1 MSNLRYIILIVLI
14 LAGLVYYFST
24 SNSKSKAVSQPKTIL
39 VDSTD
44 NLNSQIDEGEV
55 EVANPLSIEELK
67 KGNYPGSEL
76 VIEENLEPGSNY
88 QRYIVSYKSQSL
100 KIYALLTIP
109 DGEKSPA
116 DSSSKPKDGW
126 PAIVFNHGYI
136 APKEY
141 RTTERYI
148 AYTDA
153 FSRNGYVLLRPDYR
167 GHGLSEGQ
175 ATGAYG
181 SNNYTID
188 VLNAV
193 SALKKLRDPE
203 SSSGRFV
210 VDANRIGM
218 WGHSMGGFITLR
230 NMVVSKDIKA
240 GIIWAGVVASYPD
253 LLNNWRRGTFTPP
266 PSVRP
271 SWRQTLIEKYGT
283 PEKNPKFW
291 DSISANSYLKD
302 ISAPLQL
309 YHGTADASV
318 PIAFSQKL
326 DEQMKSVGKESEL
339 FIYEGDDHNLANN
352 LGVALQRSVAFF
364 DKYLK

>member
-24 SNSKSKAVSQPKTIL
+24 SNSKLKAVSQPKTIL

-153 FSRNGYVLLRPDYR
+153 FSRSGYVLLRPDYR
-167 GHGLSEGQ
+167 GHGLSEGIPS
-175 ATGAYG
+175 GGYG
-181 SNNYTID
+181 SNAYTVD

-193 SALKKLRDPE
+193 SSIIKKYPGVNPE
-203 SSSGRFV
+203 K
-210 VDANRIGM
+210 IGM
-218 WGHSMGGFITLR
+218 WGHSMGGHITLR

-240 GIIWAGVVASYPD
+240 GVFWAGVVASYPD
-253 LLNNWRRGTFTPP
+253 LLSNWRRNRPSPSPGTFPGA
-266 PSVRP
+266 RR
-271 SWRQTLIEKYGT
+271 WRERLTELYGT
-283 PEKNPKFW
+283 
-291 DSISANSYLKD
+291 
-302 ISAPLQL
+302 
-309 YHGTADASV
+309 
-318 PIAFSQKL
+318 
-326 DEQMKSVGKESEL
+326 
-339 FIYEGDDHNLANN
+339 
-352 LGVALQRSVAFF
+352 
-364 DKYLK
+364 